1 MNHNVNY
8 GLTKSKVQFKYSSQ
22 ETDSLETRAVLIET
36 FMLCGYLPNGPKHRE
51 WLQKNIA
58 FPEGNKLF
66 ASDFVLIWMKQTLI
80 WFNLQR
86 DGTRNGLS
94 NIKETFAESLQL
106 QMSVLHQRMSIFQ
119 SSRLVSQVHMM
130 AGQNVKKKYL
140 MCQIPIKMLKQHA
153 TPNSSLYNLKIYS
166 SKGCTKN

>member
-8 GLTKSKVQFKYSSQ
+8 GLIKSKVQFKYSSQ

-66 ASDFVLIWMKQTLI
+66 ASDFRAKLDEIDADMAKFTKRWKWKWISV
-80 WFNLQR
+80 
-86 DGTRNGLS
+86 
-94 NIKETFAESLQL
+94 QL
-106 QMSVLHQRMSIFQ
+106 QISALYQ
-119 SSRLVSQVHMM
+119 RLVSQVHMM
-130 AGQNVKKKYL
+130 VGQNV
-140 MCQIPIKMLKQHA
+140 A
-153 TPNSSLYNLKIYS
+153 TWCNRN
-166 SKGCTKN
+166 CT